1 MYGRNSNMS
10 NDSSDTSSGREKND
24 NPSHFMVLDAIARG
38 IKEVD
43 RIVEAT
49 RLPRGEVEIV
59 VNDLSLQRLV
69 TKEEKKRRFFGG
81 KKIEIKIT
89 DTGMRMLNSK
99 KQELQQEAEQL
110 TQWQRNG
117 NTTQLQ
123 RYMDSDNNRSWIP
136 FMLLSGIM
144 NALFFTS
151 MMSMMGMAL
160 NPMES
165 QVAAESGG
173 GGAAETD
180 TGGASADDSS
190 SQSAGSDVGDTAGS
204 DVGDTVDTGGGDFGG
219 FDGGGFGDF

>member
-10 NDSSDTSSGREKND
+10 NDSSDTSSGRKKNN

-43 RIVEAT
+43 RIAEAT

-180 TGGASADDSS
+180 TSGASADDSS
-190 SQSAGSDVGDTAGS
+190 SPSAGS

>member
-10 NDSSDTSSGREKND
+10 NDSSDTSSGREKNN

-43 RIVEAT
+43 RIAEAT
-49 RLPRGEVEIV
+49 RLPREEVEIV

-190 SQSAGSDVGDTAGS
+190 SQSAGGDVGDTA
-204 DVGDTVDTGGGDFGG
+204 DTGGGDFGG

>member
-10 NDSSDTSSGREKND
+10 DDSSDTSSGREKNN

-43 RIVEAT
+43 RIAEAT

-173 GGAAETD
+173 GGAADTD
-180 TGGASADDSS
+180 TSGASADDSS
-190 SQSAGSDVGDTAGS
+190 SQSAGS

>member
-10 NDSSDTSSGREKND
+10 NDSSDTSSGREKNN

-43 RIVEAT
+43 RIAEAT
-49 RLPRGEVEIV
+49 RLPREEVEIV

-81 KKIEIKIT
+81 KQIELKIT

-180 TGGASADDSS
+180 SGGASVDGSN
-190 SQSAGSDVGDTAGS
+190 SQSAGS

>member
-10 NDSSDTSSGREKND
+10 NDSSNTSSGREKNN

-43 RIVEAT
+43 RIAEAT
-49 RLPRGEVEIV
+49 RLPREEVEIV

-81 KKIEIKIT
+81 KKMELKIT

-144 NALFFTS
+144 DVLFFTS
-151 MMSMMGMAL
+151 MMSVMGMAL

-165 QVAAESGG
+165 QVAGRERRWR
-173 GGAAETD
+173 
-180 TGGASADDSS
+180 SS
-190 SQSAGSDVGDTAGS
+190 
-204 DVGDTVDTGGGDFGG
+204 
-219 FDGGGFGDF
+219 

>member
-10 NDSSDTSSGREKND
+10 NDSSDTSSGREKNN

-43 RIVEAT
+43 RIAEAT

-180 TGGASADDSS
+180 TGGASADGSS
-190 SQSAGSDVGDTAGS
+190 SQSAGS

>member
-10 NDSSDTSSGREKND
+10 NDSSNTSSGREKNN

-43 RIVEAT
+43 RIAEAT
-49 RLPRGEVEIV
+49 RLPREEVEIV

-81 KKIEIKIT
+81 KKMELKIT

-144 NALFFTS
+144 DVLFFTS
-151 MMSMMGMAL
+151 MMSVMGMAL

-190 SQSAGSDVGDTAGS
+190 SQSAGGDVGDTA
-204 DVGDTVDTGGGDFGG
+204 DTGGGDFGG

>member
-10 NDSSDTSSGREKND
+10 NDSSDTSSGREKNN

-43 RIVEAT
+43 RIAEAT

-160 NPMES
+160 NPIES

-180 TGGASADDSS
+180 TSGASADDSS
-190 SQSAGSDVGDTAGS
+190 SQSAGS

>member
-10 NDSSDTSSGREKND
+10 NDSSD
-24 NPSHFMVLDAIARG
+24 PSHFMVLDAIARG

-43 RIVEAT
+43 RIAEAT
-49 RLPRGEVEIV
+49 RLLREEVEIV

-190 SQSAGSDVGDTAGS
+190 SQSAGSDVGDT
-204 DVGDTVDTGGGDFGG
+204 VDTGGGDFGG

>member
-10 NDSSDTSSGREKND
+10 NDSSDTSSGREKNN

-43 RIVEAT
+43 RIAEAT
-49 RLPRGEVEIV
+49 RLPREEVEIV

-151 MMSMMGMAL
+151 MMSMMGMTL

-165 QVAAESGG
+165 QVAADSGG

-180 TGGASADDSS
+180 TSGASADGSS
-190 SQSAGSDVGDTAGS
+190 SQSAGS

>member
-10 NDSSDTSSGREKND
+10 NDSSDTSSGREKNN

-43 RIVEAT
+43 RIAEAT
-49 RLPRGEVEIV
+49 RLPREEVEIV

-81 KKIEIKIT
+81 KKMELKIT

-190 SQSAGSDVGDTAGS
+190 SQSAGGDVGDTA
-204 DVGDTVDTGGGDFGG
+204 DTGGGDFGG

>member
-10 NDSSDTSSGREKND
+10 NDSSDTSSGREKNN

-43 RIVEAT
+43 RIAEAT
-49 RLPRGEVEIV
+49 RLPREEVEIV

-144 NALFFTS
+144 DALFFTS

-180 TGGASADDSS
+180 TSGASADGSNG
-190 SQSAGSDVGDTAGS
+190 QSAGS

>member
-1 MYGRNSNMS
+1 MYGHNSNMS
-10 NDSSDTSSGREKND
+10 NDSSDTSSGREKNN
-24 NPSHFMVLDAIARG
+24 NPNHFMVLDAIARG

-43 RIVEAT
+43 RIAEAT
-49 RLPRGEVEIV
+49 RLPREEVEIV

-81 KKIEIKIT
+81 KKIKLKIT

-117 NTTQLQ
+117 NATQLQ

-144 NALFFTS
+144 DVLFFTS
-151 MMSMMGMAL
+151 MMSVMGMAL

-180 TGGASADDSS
+180 TSGASADGSN
-190 SQSAGSDVGDTAGS
+190 SQSAGS

>member
-1 MYGRNSNMS
+1 
-10 NDSSDTSSGREKND
+10 
-24 NPSHFMVLDAIARG
+24 MVLDAIARG

-43 RIVEAT
+43 RIAEAT
-49 RLPRGEVEIV
+49 RLPREEVEIV

-81 KKIEIKIT
+81 KKMELKIT

-144 NALFFTS
+144 DVLFFTS
-151 MMSMMGMAL
+151 MMSVMGMAL

-190 SQSAGSDVGDTAGS
+190 SQSAGGDVGDTA
-204 DVGDTVDTGGGDFGG
+204 DTGGGDFGG

>member
-1 MYGRNSNMS
+1 MS
-10 NDSSDTSSGREKND
+10 NDSSDTSSGREKNN

-43 RIVEAT
+43 RIAEAT
-49 RLPRGEVEIV
+49 RLPREEVEIV

-81 KKIEIKIT
+81 KKIELKIT

-136 FMLLSGIM
+136 FMLLSGIIDV
-144 NALFFTS
+144 LFFTS

-180 TGGASADDSS
+180 TSGASADGSS
-190 SQSAGSDVGDTAGS
+190 SQSAGGDVGDTA
-204 DVGDTVDTGGGDFGG
+204 DTGGGDFGG

>member
-10 NDSSDTSSGREKND
+10 NDSSDTSSGRKKNN

-43 RIVEAT
+43 RIAEAT

-190 SQSAGSDVGDTAGS
+190 SQSAGSDVGDT
-204 DVGDTVDTGGGDFGG
+204 VDTGGGDFGG

>member
-10 NDSSDTSSGREKND
+10 NDSSDTGSGREKNN

-43 RIVEAT
+43 RIAEAT
-49 RLPRGEVEIV
+49 RLPREEVEIV

-81 KKIEIKIT
+81 KKMELKIT

-190 SQSAGSDVGDTAGS
+190 SQSAGSDVGDT
-204 DVGDTVDTGGGDFGG
+204 VDTGGGDFGG

>member
-1 MYGRNSNMS
+1 MS
-10 NDSSDTSSGREKND
+10 DDSSDTSSGREKNN

-43 RIVEAT
+43 RIAEAT

-173 GGAAETD
+173 GGAADTD
-180 TGGASADDSS
+180 TSGASADDSS
-190 SQSAGSDVGDTAGS
+190 SQSAGS

>member
-10 NDSSDTSSGREKND
+10 NDSSDTSSGREKNN

-43 RIVEAT
+43 RIAEAT
-49 RLPRGEVEIV
+49 RLPREEVEIV

-81 KKIEIKIT
+81 KKMELKIT

-144 NALFFTS
+144 DVLFFTS
-151 MMSMMGMAL
+151 MMSVMGMAL

-190 SQSAGSDVGDTAGS
+190 SQSAGGDVGDTA
-204 DVGDTVDTGGGDFGG
+204 DTGGGDFGG

>member
-1 MYGRNSNMS
+1 MS
-10 NDSSDTSSGREKND
+10 NDSSDTSSGREKNN

-43 RIVEAT
+43 RIAEAT

-173 GGAAETD
+173 GGAADTD
-180 TGGASADDSS
+180 TSGASADDSS
-190 SQSAGSDVGDTAGS
+190 SQSAGS

>member
-10 NDSSDTSSGREKND
+10 NDSSDTSSGREKNN

-43 RIVEAT
+43 RIAEAT

-180 TGGASADDSS
+180 TSGASADDSS
-190 SQSAGSDVGDTAGS
+190 SQSAGGDVGDTA
-204 DVGDTVDTGGGDFGG
+204 DTGGGDFGG

>member
-10 NDSSDTSSGREKND
+10 NDSSDTSSGREKNI

-43 RIVEAT
+43 RIAEAT

-190 SQSAGSDVGDTAGS
+190 SQSAGSDVGDT
-204 DVGDTVDTGGGDFGG
+204 VDTGGGDFGG

>member
-10 NDSSDTSSGREKND
+10 NDSSDTSSGREKNN

-43 RIVEAT
+43 RIAEAT

-69 TKEEKKRRFFGG
+69 TKEEKKRRFLGG

-190 SQSAGSDVGDTAGS
+190 SQSAGSDVGDT
-204 DVGDTVDTGGGDFGG
+204 VDTGGGDFGG

>member
-10 NDSSDTSSGREKND
+10 NDSSDTSSGREKNN

-43 RIVEAT
+43 RIAEAT
-49 RLPRGEVEIV
+49 RLPREEVEIV

-180 TGGASADDSS
+180 TGGASADGSS
-190 SQSAGSDVGDTAGS
+190 SQSAGS

>member
-10 NDSSDTSSGREKND
+10 DDSSDTSSGREKNN

-43 RIVEAT
+43 RIAEAT
-49 RLPRGEVEIV
+49 RLPRNEVEIV

-173 GGAAETD
+173 GGAADTD
-180 TGGASADDSS
+180 TSGASADDSS
-190 SQSAGSDVGDTAGS
+190 SQSAGS

>member
-10 NDSSDTSSGREKND
+10 NDSSDTSSGREKNN

-43 RIVEAT
+43 RIAEAT
-49 RLPRGEVEIV
+49 RLPREEVEIV

-144 NALFFTS
+144 DALFFTS
-151 MMSMMGMAL
+151 MMSVMGMAL

-190 SQSAGSDVGDTAGS
+190 SQSAGG

>member
-180 TGGASADDSS
+180 TGRASADDSS
-190 SQSAGSDVGDTAGS
+190 SQSAGS